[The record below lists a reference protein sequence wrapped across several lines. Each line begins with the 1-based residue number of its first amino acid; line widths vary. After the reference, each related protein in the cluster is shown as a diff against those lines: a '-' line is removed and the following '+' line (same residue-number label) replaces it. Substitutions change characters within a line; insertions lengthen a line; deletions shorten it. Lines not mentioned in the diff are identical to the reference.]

1 MKKPM
6 PAVLILIVILGGIQ
20 PCIGFAETTAALSN
34 SQYAPH
40 RSELIRDFTLTGVLG
55 LSQLLIPLNW
65 ESQRLFPDDLN
76 DLDESIRNSWHT
88 KTDNFLDGNMGALS
102 TPFAVAAVITGL
114 NWREGRPWRQTGTE
128 LLIFTN
134 GAFANGFLTKSFKNG
149 FSRRRPIL
157 EFASAADRAELD
169 VKAANHKSFYS
180 GHTST
185 AFYSAAFLRRRISQS
200 LAQHGHT
207 GIGSGYQWLTGI
219 TLYGWASY
227 VGYSRIEIDQ
237 HYFTDV
243 MVGALM
249 GVLFEEV
256 YYRFNLKHW
265 NSDASWR
272 LTSQVSPEKVQLQ
285 FAMRF

>member
-6 PAVLILIVILGGIQ
+6 PAVLILIVILGGAQ
-20 PCIGFAETTAALSN
+20 PRVGFAETTAALSN

-157 EFASAADRAELD
+157 EFASAAARAELD
-169 VKAANHKSFYS
+169 VKATNHKSFYS